1 MNRKLMDDLSSLE
14 SWIRSEDHF
23 KLAESRRIALSRKK
37 PPFIL
42 QQTPMFLAAIFLVGL
57 STHMLKDHSGQNS
70 VKSNSVITEQIGV
83 DTRDD
88 SLYYWVNIYE
98 DF

>member
-1 MNRKLMDDLSSLE
+1 MNRKLMDDLSSIE
-14 SWIRSEDHF
+14 SVIHSEDHF

-37 PPFIL
+37 PPYIL
-42 QQTPMFLAAIFLVGL
+42 QQTPMLLMAISIVGL
-57 STHMLKDHSGQNS
+57 STTMLPDYSAQNF
-70 VKSNSVITEQIGV
+70 VKSDVVITEQIEV

>member
-1 MNRKLMDDLSSLE
+1 MDDLSSLE
-14 SWIRSEDHF
+14 SLIRSEDHF
-23 KLAESRRIALSRKK
+23 RLAESRRIALCRKK

-42 QQTPMFLAAIFLVGL
+42 QQTPMLLAAISLVGL
-57 STHMLKDHSGQNS
+57 STHMLKDYSGQNS
-70 VKSNSVITEQIGV
+70 VKSDSVITEQIEV